1 MTERLGNSS
10 WSEEENPM
18 TNPTGVAL
26 ADKSRVKKDTRNGR
40 RGSQNHNSIQRSTT
54 PFVLSI
60 RADARTIPLPDNSVE
75 LVVTSPPYWRK
86 RDYGF
91 AGQIGQESTPHEYV
105 HNIIAALQEWRRIL
119 TRWGS
124 VFINIGDTY
133 WNRSL
138 AGVPGRLE
146 SAACDAGWILRNRIV
161 WTKPGG
167 MPEPAKN
174 RLANRHEYIL
184 HLAVTSDYYYDVV
197 GYAARF
203 GNGSNPGDVWDIPLK
218 RNMGSHLAPYP
229 DELVQRVLFLA
240 CPPEVCTSC
249 GCPRR
254 RIIEKTADLDP
265 ERPQARR
272 AIELA
277 REKGLTAKH
286 IAAIQATGISD
297 AGKALRVQTGT
308 GRNST
313 EVKLLAAE
321 AKEAL
326 GGYFREF
333 TFAKKRTVGWSDCG
347 CGSPFRPGI
356 VMDPFK
362 GTGTTLRVAA
372 ALGRSA
378 IGVDL
383 APATDNDTWGSKREC
398 PSNLMQAPS

>member
-1 MTERLGNSS
+1 MAITSVDTAVGTFNYRRAHGN
-10 WSEEENPM
+10 
-18 TNPTGVAL
+18 G
-26 ADKSRVKKDTRNGR
+26 NGR
-40 RGSQNHNSIQRSTT
+40 TGRAEYGWIKKTT
-54 PFVLSI
+54 RRFAENVHS
-60 RADARTIPLPDNSVE
+60 DAREIPLPDSSVE

-91 AGQIGQESTPHEYV
+91 AGQIGQEATPQQYIT
-105 HNIIAALQEWRRIL
+105 NLITALREWRRIL
-119 TRWGS
+119 TQWGS

-146 SAACDAGWILRNRIV
+146 SAACDDGWILRNRIV

-184 HLAVTSDYYYDVV
+184 HLAVSSDYYYDMV
-197 GYAARF
+197 GYSEQY
-203 GNGSNPGDVWDIPLK
+203 GNGSNPGDVWDIPLQ

-229 DELVQRVLFLA
+229 DELVQRTLLLA
-240 CPPEVCTSC
+240 CPLEVCSHC
-249 GCPRR
+249 GAPRT

-265 ERPQARR
+265 DRPQARR
-272 AIELA
+272 AMELA
-277 REKGLTAKH
+277 REKGLTPKH

-308 GRNST
+308 GKNSKQ
-313 EVKLLAAE
+313 VKKLASE
-321 AKEAL
+321 AKKAL

-333 TFAKKRTVGWSDCG
+333 TFAKKRTVGWTDCG
-347 CGSPFRPGI
+347 CKAVFRPGI

-362 GTGTTLRVAA
+362 GTGTTMRVAA

-383 APATDNDTWGSKREC
+383 APADDREVWGQVKCRE
-398 PSNLMQAPS
+398 NLTQTRS

>member
-1 MTERLGNSS
+1 MRATTSPAAFGRSRSNVGNG
-10 WSEEENPM
+10 NRRRTAAIYNAGIMGGAKPF
-18 TNPTGVAL
+18 AL
-26 ADKSRVKKDTRNGR
+26 DI
-40 RGSQNHNSIQRSTT
+40 H
-54 PFVLSI
+54 
-60 RADARTIPLPDNSVE
+60 ADARQIPLPDKSIE

-91 AGQIGQESTPHEYV
+91 AGQIGQESTPQEYV
-105 HNIIAALQEWRRIL
+105 ANVIEALREWRRIL

-146 SAACDAGWILRNRIV
+146 GAACDDGWILRNRIV

-174 RLANRHEYIL
+174 RLANRHEYVL
-184 HLAVTSDYYYDVV
+184 HLAVSSDYYYDIV
-197 GYAARF
+197 GYAERY
-203 GNGSNPGDVWDIPLK
+203 GNGSNPGDVWDIPLT

-229 DELVQRVLFLA
+229 DELVQRVLILA
-240 CPPEVCTSC
+240 CPSEVCFSC
-249 GCPRR
+249 GSPRT
-254 RIIEKTADLDP
+254 RIIERTADLDP
-265 ERPQARR
+265 DRPQARR
-272 AIELA
+272 AMELA
-277 REKGLTAKH
+277 REKGLTKKH

-308 GRNST
+308 GKNSDS
-313 EVKLLAAE
+313 VKRLAAE
-321 AKEAL
+321 AKAAL

-333 TFAKKRTVGWSDCG
+333 TFAKKRTIGWSDCG
-347 CGSPFRPGI
+347 CGSYFRPGI

-372 ALGRSA
+372 NLGRSA

-383 APATDNDTWGSKREC
+383 APAESSEISRPEVKCRAKTTQTRS
-398 PSNLMQAPS
+398 

>member
-1 MTERLGNSS
+1 LRERGEETLTATVSFRASGGN
-10 WSEEENPM
+10 NGL
-18 TNPTGVAL
+18 NG
-26 ADKSRVKKDTRNGR
+26 RNGSKR
-40 RGSQNHNSIQRSTT
+40 QKSASPIEGSTKPFILDIQ
-54 PFVLSI
+54 
-60 RADARTIPLPDNSVE
+60 ADARRIPLPESSLE

-91 AGQIGQESTPHEYV
+91 AGQIGQEPTPQEYV
-105 HNIIAALQEWRRIL
+105 GNLITALREWRRIL

-146 SAACDAGWILRNRIV
+146 SAACDDGWILRNRIV

-184 HLAVTSDYYYDVV
+184 HLTVSSDYYYDMV
-197 GYAARF
+197 GYAEQYS
-203 GNGSNPGDVWDIPLK
+203 NGSNPGDVWEIPLQ
-218 RNMGSHLAPYP
+218 RNMGSHLEPYP
-229 DELVQRVLFLA
+229 DEIVQRALLLA
-240 CPPEVCTSC
+240 CPSEVCLAC
-249 GCPRR
+249 GLPRS
-254 RIIEKTADLDP
+254 RIIQKTSDLDP
-265 ERPQARR
+265 NRPQARR
-272 AIELA
+272 AMELA
-277 REKGLTAKH
+277 KEKGLTAKH

-308 GRNST
+308 GRNS
-313 EVKLLAAE
+313 EDVKRLASE
-321 AKEAL
+321 AKAAL

-333 TFAKKRTVGWSDCG
+333 TFAKKRTVGWSKCG
-347 CGSPFRPGI
+347 CGAAFRPGI

-378 IGVDL
+378 VGVDL
-383 APATDNDTWGSKREC
+383 SPSDDSDIWGPNEGCRPKLTQVRS
-398 PSNLMQAPS
+398 